1 MVYKEQG
8 GLLEEMTS
16 KLCLKKNK
24 SEFSREGGFLAGEV
38 RYTEGSGEELK

>member
-24 SEFSREGGFLAGEV
+24 SEFSRQGGFPGEF
-38 RYTEGSGEELK
+38 RCTEGNREQLK